1 MKFKRFNNLNESVEA
16 ELPKSLENFISK
28 RNGKIREFKV
38 KKYIGKN
45 GDEKRRVYID
55 IYFGNEVSL
64 ESNFEPLSD
73 KDEFELE
80 LSIPGWG
87 SAGSFSDPKRI
98 DEVSKKV
105 QNTVNTVRGALEVF
119 QYIKEYKF
127 EDLMIT
133 K

>member
-1 MKFKRFNNLNESVEA
+1 MKFKRLNESVNA

-28 RNGKIREFKV
+28 RGGKIREFTV
-38 KKYIGKN
+38 KKYGN
-45 GDEKRRVYID
+45 ERRRVCID

-98 DEVSKKV
+98 DEVSRKV
-105 QNTVNTVRGALEVF
+105 QDTVNTVRDALQVF
-119 QYIKEYKF
+119 QYIKEYTF
-127 EDLMIT
+127 EDLMTT

>member
-1 MKFKRFNNLNESVEA
+1 MKFKSLNESVEA

-55 IYFGNEVSL
+55 IYFGNDVSL

-98 DEVSKKV
+98 DEVSRKV
-105 QNTVNTVRGALEVF
+105 QDTVNTVRDALQVF

-127 EDLMIT
+127 EDLMIV

>member
-1 MKFKRFNNLNESVEA
+1 MKFKSLNESVEA
-16 ELPKSLENFISK
+16 ELPKNLENFIAK
-28 RNGKIREFKV
+28 REGKIREFKV

-98 DEVSKKV
+98 DEVSRKV
-105 QNTVNTVRGALEVF
+105 QDTVNTVRDALQVF
-119 QYIKEYKF
+119 QYIKEFNF
-127 EDLMIT
+127 EDLMIV

>member
-1 MKFKRFNNLNESVEA
+1 MKFKRLNESVNA

-28 RNGKIREFKV
+28 RGGKIREFTV
-38 KKYIGKN
+38 KKYGN
-45 GDEKRRVYID
+45 ERRRVYID
-55 IYFGNEVSL
+55 IYFGNDVSL

-119 QYIKEYKF
+119 QYIKGFKF
-127 EDLMIT
+127 EDLMIV

>member
-1 MKFKRFNNLNESVEA
+1 MKFKSLNESVEA

-28 RNGKIREFKV
+28 RGGKIREFKV

-98 DEVSKKV
+98 DEVSRKV
-105 QNTVNTVRGALEVF
+105 QDTVNTVRDALQVF
-119 QYIKEYKF
+119 QYIKEYTF

>member
-1 MKFKRFNNLNESVEA
+1 MKFKRLNESVNA

-28 RNGKIREFKV
+28 RGGKIREFTV
-38 KKYIGKN
+38 KKYGN
-45 GDEKRRVYID
+45 ERRRVYID
-55 IYFGNEVSL
+55 IYFGNDVSL

-98 DEVSKKV
+98 DEVSRKV
-105 QNTVNTVRGALEVF
+105 QDTVNTVRDALQVF
-119 QYIKEYKF
+119 QYIKEYTF
-127 EDLMIT
+127 EDLMTT

>member
-1 MKFKRFNNLNESVEA
+1 MKFKRLNESVEA

-28 RNGKIREFKV
+28 RGGKIREFKV

-45 GDEKRRVYID
+45 GNEDRRVYID
-55 IYFGNEVSL
+55 IYFGNDVSL

-98 DEVSKKV
+98 DEVSRKV
-105 QNTVNTVRGALEVF
+105 QDSVNTVRDALQVF
-119 QYIKEYKF
+119 QYIKEYTF
-127 EDLMIT
+127 EDLMIV

>member
-1 MKFKRFNNLNESVEA
+1 MKFKRLNESVEA

-28 RNGKIREFKV
+28 RGGKIREFKV

-98 DEVSKKV
+98 DEVSRKV
-105 QNTVNTVRGALEVF
+105 QDTVNTVRDALQVF
-119 QYIKEYKF
+119 QYIKEYTF

>member
-1 MKFKRFNNLNESVEA
+1 MKFKRLNESVEA

-98 DEVSKKV
+98 DEVSRKV
-105 QNTVNTVRGALEVF
+105 QDTVNTVRDALQVF
-119 QYIKEYKF
+119 QYIKGFKF
-127 EDLMIT
+127 EDLMIV

>member
-1 MKFKRFNNLNESVEA
+1 MKFKRLNESVEA

-98 DEVSKKV
+98 DEVSRKV
-105 QNTVNTVRGALEVF
+105 QDTVNTVRDALQVF
-119 QYIKEYKF
+119 QYIKEYTF

>member
-1 MKFKRFNNLNESVEA
+1 MKFKRLNESVEA

-28 RNGKIREFKV
+28 RGGKIREFKV

-55 IYFGNEVSL
+55 IYFGNDVSL

-105 QNTVNTVRGALEVF
+105 QNTVNTVRDALEVF
-119 QYIKEYKF
+119 QYIKGFKF
-127 EDLMIT
+127 EDLMIV

>member
-1 MKFKRFNNLNESVEA
+1 MKFKRLNESVEA

-28 RNGKIREFKV
+28 RGGKIREFKV

-98 DEVSKKV
+98 DEVSRKV
-105 QNTVNTVRGALEVF
+105 QDTVNTVRDALEVF
-119 QYIKEYKF
+119 QYIKGFKF
-127 EDLMIT
+127 EDLMIV

>member
-1 MKFKRFNNLNESVEA
+1 MKFKSLNESVEA

-28 RNGKIREFKV
+28 REGKIREFKV

-55 IYFGNEVSL
+55 IYFGNDVSL

-98 DEVSKKV
+98 DEVSRKV
-105 QNTVNTVRGALEVF
+105 QDTVNTVRDALQVF
-119 QYIKEYKF
+119 QYIKEYTF
-127 EDLMIT
+127 EDLMIV

>member
-1 MKFKRFNNLNESVEA
+1 MKFKRLNESINA

-28 RNGKIREFKV
+28 RGGKIREFTV
-38 KKYIGKN
+38 KKYGN
-45 GDEKRRVYID
+45 ERRRVCID

-98 DEVSKKV
+98 DEVSRKV
-105 QNTVNTVRGALEVF
+105 QDTVNTVRDALQVF
-119 QYIKEYKF
+119 QYIKEYTF
-127 EDLMIT
+127 EDLMTT

>member
-1 MKFKRFNNLNESVEA
+1 MKFKSLNESLEA
-16 ELPKSLENFISK
+16 EVPKSLENFISK
-28 RNGKIREFKV
+28 REGKIREFKV

-55 IYFGNEVSL
+55 IYFGNDVSL

-119 QYIKEYKF
+119 QYIKEYTF
-127 EDLMIT
+127 EDLMIV

>member
-1 MKFKRFNNLNESVEA
+1 MKFKSLNESVEA

-28 RNGKIREFKV
+28 REGKIREFKV

-55 IYFGNEVSL
+55 IYFGNDVSL

-98 DEVSKKV
+98 DEVSRKV
-105 QNTVNTVRGALEVF
+105 QDTVNTVRDALEVF
-119 QYIKEYKF
+119 QYIKGFKF
-127 EDLMIT
+127 EDLMIV

>member
-1 MKFKRFNNLNESVEA
+1 MKFNRLNESINA

-28 RNGKIREFKV
+28 RGGKIREFTV
-38 KKYIGKN
+38 KKYGN
-45 GDEKRRVYID
+45 ERRRVCID

-73 KDEFELE
+73 KDKIELE

-98 DEVSKKV
+98 DEVSRKV
-105 QNTVNTVRGALEVF
+105 QDTVNTVRDALQVF
-119 QYIKEYKF
+119 QYIKEYTF
-127 EDLMIT
+127 EDLMTT

>member
-1 MKFKRFNNLNESVEA
+1 MKFKRLNESVEA

-98 DEVSKKV
+98 DEVSRKV
-105 QNTVNTVRGALEVF
+105 QDTVNTVRDALQVF
-119 QYIKEYKF
+119 QYIKEYTF
-127 EDLMIT
+127 EDLMIV

>member
-1 MKFKRFNNLNESVEA
+1 MKFKRLNESVEA

-28 RNGKIREFKV
+28 RGGKIREFKV

-45 GDEKRRVYID
+45 GNEDRRVYID
-55 IYFGNEVSL
+55 IYFGNDVSL

-98 DEVSKKV
+98 DEVSRKV
-105 QNTVNTVRGALEVF
+105 QDTVNTVRDALQVF

-127 EDLMIT
+127 EDLMIV

>member
-1 MKFKRFNNLNESVEA
+1 MKFKSLNESVEA

-28 RNGKIREFKV
+28 REGKIRDFSV
-38 KKYIGKN
+38 KKYISKN

-55 IYFGNEVSL
+55 IYFGNDVSL

-119 QYIKEYKF
+119 QYIKGFKF
-127 EDLMIT
+127 EDLMIV

>member
-1 MKFKRFNNLNESVEA
+1 MKFKSLNESVEA

-28 RNGKIREFKV
+28 REGKIREFKV

-55 IYFGNEVSL
+55 IYFGNDVSL

-119 QYIKEYKF
+119 QYIQEYKF
-127 EDLMIT
+127 EDLMIV

>member
-1 MKFKRFNNLNESVEA
+1 MRFKRLNESVEA

-28 RNGKIREFKV
+28 RGGKIREFKV

-98 DEVSKKV
+98 DEVSRKV
-105 QNTVNTVRGALEVF
+105 QDTVNTVRGALEVF
-119 QYIKEYKF
+119 QYIQGFKF
-127 EDLMIT
+127 EDLMIV

>member
-1 MKFKRFNNLNESVEA
+1 MKFKRLNESVEA

-28 RNGKIREFKV
+28 RNGKIREFRV
-38 KKYIGKN
+38 RKYISKTG
-45 GDEKRRVYID
+45 GEDKRRVYID
-55 IYFGNEVSL
+55 IYFGNDVSL

-98 DEVSKKV
+98 DEVSRKV
-105 QNTVNTVRGALEVF
+105 QDTVNTVRDALEVF
-119 QYIKEYKF
+119 QYIKGFKF
-127 EDLMIT
+127 EDLMIV

>member
-1 MKFKRFNNLNESVEA
+1 MKFKRFNNLNESIEA

-28 RNGKIREFKV
+28 RGGKIREFKV

-98 DEVSKKV
+98 DEVSRKV
-105 QNTVNTVRGALEVF
+105 QDTVNTVRDALQVF
-119 QYIKEYKF
+119 QYIKEYTF
-127 EDLMIT
+127 EDLMIV

>member
-1 MKFKRFNNLNESVEA
+1 MKFKRLNESVEA

-28 RNGKIREFKV
+28 RGGKIREFKV

-55 IYFGNEVSL
+55 IYFGNDVSL

-98 DEVSKKV
+98 EEVLGNVQEKV
-105 QNTVNTVRGALEVF
+105 DTARNALEVF
-119 QYIKEYKF
+119 QYIQGFKF
-127 EDLMIT
+127 EDLMIV

>member
-1 MKFKRFNNLNESVEA
+1 MKFKSLNESVEA

-55 IYFGNEVSL
+55 IYFGNDVSL

-98 DEVSKKV
+98 DEVSRKV
-105 QNTVNTVRGALEVF
+105 QDTVNTVRDALQVF
-119 QYIKEYKF
+119 QYIKEYTF
-127 EDLMIT
+127 EDLMIV

>member
-1 MKFKRFNNLNESVEA
+1 MKFKSLNESVEA

-55 IYFGNEVSL
+55 IYFGNDVSL

-98 DEVSKKV
+98 DEVSRKV
-105 QNTVNTVRGALEVF
+105 QDTVNTVRDALQVF
-119 QYIKEYKF
+119 QYIKEYNF
-127 EDLMIT
+127 EDLMIV

>member
-1 MKFKRFNNLNESVEA
+1 MKFKSLNESVEA

-28 RNGKIREFKV
+28 RGGKIREFKV
-38 KKYIGKN
+38 KKYGN
-45 GDEKRRVYID
+45 ERRRVCID

-64 ESNFEPLSD
+64 GSNFEPLSD

-98 DEVSKKV
+98 DEVSRKV
-105 QNTVNTVRGALEVF
+105 QDTVNTVRDALQVF
-119 QYIKEYKF
+119 QYIKEYTF
-127 EDLMIT
+127 EDLMIV

>member
-1 MKFKRFNNLNESVEA
+1 MKFKSLNESVEA

-28 RNGKIREFKV
+28 RGGKIREFKV

-98 DEVSKKV
+98 DEVSRKV
-105 QNTVNTVRGALEVF
+105 QDTVNTVRDALQVF
-119 QYIKEYKF
+119 QYIKEYTF
-127 EDLMIT
+127 EDLMIV

>member
-1 MKFKRFNNLNESVEA
+1 MKFKSLNESVEA

-28 RNGKIREFKV
+28 RGGKIREFKV
-38 KKYIGKN
+38 KKYGN
-45 GDEKRRVYID
+45 ERRRVCID

-98 DEVSKKV
+98 DEVSRKV
-105 QNTVNTVRGALEVF
+105 QDTVNTVRDALQVF
-119 QYIKEYKF
+119 QYIKEYTF
-127 EDLMIT
+127 EDLMIV

>member
-1 MKFKRFNNLNESVEA
+1 MRFKRLNESVEA

-28 RNGKIREFKV
+28 RGGKIREFKV

-98 DEVSKKV
+98 DEVSRKV
-105 QNTVNTVRGALEVF
+105 QDTVNTVRDALQVF
-119 QYIKEYKF
+119 EYIKGYTF

>member
-1 MKFKRFNNLNESVEA
+1 MKFKRLNESVEA

-28 RNGKIREFKV
+28 RGGKIREFKV

-45 GDEKRRVYID
+45 GNEDRRVYID
-55 IYFGNEVSL
+55 IYFGNDVSL
-64 ESNFEPLSD
+64 FSDFEPLSD
-73 KDEFELE
+73 KDEIKLE

-87 SAGSFSDPKRI
+87 SVGSFSDPKRI
-98 DEVSKKV
+98 DEVSRKV
-105 QNTVNTVRGALEVF
+105 QDTVNTVRDALQVF

-127 EDLMIT
+127 EDLMIV

>member
-1 MKFKRFNNLNESVEA
+1 MKFKSLNESVEA

-28 RNGKIREFKV
+28 RGGKIREFKV
-38 KKYIGKN
+38 KKYGS
-45 GDEKRRVYID
+45 ERRRVCID

-98 DEVSKKV
+98 DEVSRKV
-105 QNTVNTVRGALEVF
+105 QDTVNTVRDALQVF
-119 QYIKEYKF
+119 QYIKEYTF
-127 EDLMIT
+127 EDLMIV